1 MATTASKPAGAPTVL
16 APPRIIGLD
25 EIRAALRDVDLL
37 PGIEAAFVAYSSG
50 RAVVPP
56 VGELLLPDVQAD
68 VHIKYGYIAG
78 EPYYVIKIASGFY
91 QNPEKGLPSSNG
103 LMLVFR
109 RATGELA
116 AILLDEGLLTD
127 LRTGAAGAV
136 AAKHLAPKTV
146 RRIGI
151 VGSGTQ
157 ARHQLRMLKAVT
169 PCRDVVAW
177 GRHPDRLARY
187 RDEMAAEGFTVAIT
201 TDVGD
206 VMASCDLVVTATAAR
221 APLLLR
227 DQLRPGMHITA
238 LGADSPG
245 KQELDPLILR
255 RADVVVADSIS
266 QCLERGEIAHAVRSR
281 CLRPDDVVELGAVIA
296 GTVPGRTS
304 EDDITV
310 ADLTGV
316 AVQDIEIARTVLE
329 AVEAREPTP
338 ERAGDGP

>member
-1 MATTASKPAGAPTVL
+1 
-16 APPRIIGLD
+16 
-25 EIRAALRDVDLL
+25 
-37 PGIEAAFVAYSSG
+37 
-50 RAVVPP
+50 
-56 VGELLLPDVQAD
+56 
-68 VHIKYGYIAG
+68 
-78 EPYYVIKIASGFY
+78 
-91 QNPEKGLPSSNG
+91 
-103 LMLVFR
+103 
-109 RATGELA
+109 
-116 AILLDEGLLTD
+116 
-127 LRTGAAGAV
+127 
-136 AAKHLAPKTV
+136 
-146 RRIGI
+146 
-151 VGSGTQ
+151 
-157 ARHQLRMLKAVT
+157 
-169 PCRDVVAW
+169 
-177 GRHPDRLARY
+177 
-187 RDEMAAEGFTVAIT
+187 MAAEGFAVATT

-206 VMASCDLVVTATAAR
+206 VMASCELVVTATAAR

-329 AVEAREPTP
+329 AVEA
-338 ERAGDGP
+338 GDRVAEGAV

>member
-1 MATTASKPAGAPTVL
+1 MAATSLAAALAASAAS
-16 APPRIIGLD
+16 ARPRIIGLN

-37 PGIEAAFVAYSSG
+37 PGIEAAFVAYSAG

-91 QNPEKGLPSSNG
+91 LNTEKGLPSSNG

-109 RATGELA
+109 RTTGELA

-136 AAKHLAPKTV
+136 AAKYLAPKTV
-146 RRIGI
+146 HRIGI

-157 ARHQLRMLKAVT
+157 ARHQLRMLGAVT
-169 PCRDVVAW
+169 PCRDVLAW
-177 GRHPDRLARY
+177 GRHPERLARY
-187 RDEMAAEGFTVAIT
+187 RDEMAAEGFAVATT

-206 VMASCDLVVTATAAR
+206 VMASCELVVTATAAR

-329 AVEAREPTP
+329 AVEA
-338 ERAGDGP
+338 GDRVAEGAV

>member
-1 MATTASKPAGAPTVL
+1 MTTISAVAPV
-16 APPRIIGLD
+16 RIIGL
-25 EIRAALRDVDLL
+25 EAIRDALHGVDLL
-37 PGIEAAFVAYSSG
+37 PGIEAAFVAYSAG

-56 VGELLLPDVQAD
+56 VGELLIPDAPGD

-91 QNPEKGLPSSNG
+91 ANPEKGLPSSNG
-103 LMLVFR
+103 LMLVFSL
-109 RATGELA
+109 ATGALV

-136 AAKHLAPKTV
+136 AAKHLAPSRV
-146 RRIGI
+146 GRIGI

-157 ARHQLRMLKAVT
+157 ARHQLRALAAVT
-169 PCRDVVAW
+169 PCRDVLVW
-177 GRHPDRLARY
+177 GRHPERLERY
-187 RDEMAAEGFTVAIT
+187 RDEMRAEGFAVETTFDAGAVA
-201 TDVGD
+201 
-206 VMASCDLVVTATAAR
+206 ASCELIVTVTASR
-221 APLLLR
+221 APLLQR
-227 DQLRPGMHITA
+227 DQLRPGVHITA
-238 LGADSPG
+238 VGADASG

-255 RADVVVADSIS
+255 RADVVVADSLS

-296 GTVPGRTS
+296 GTAVGRTAD
-304 EDDITV
+304 EEITV

-329 AVEAREPTP
+329 SLDRGSRPVAG
-338 ERAGDGP
+338 ERRT